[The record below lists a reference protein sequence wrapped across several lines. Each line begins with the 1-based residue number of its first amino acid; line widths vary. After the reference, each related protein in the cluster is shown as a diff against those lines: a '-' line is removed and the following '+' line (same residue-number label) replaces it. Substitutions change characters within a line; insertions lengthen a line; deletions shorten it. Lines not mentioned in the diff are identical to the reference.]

1 MAYLLDLIL
10 CSGVVIGEL
19 IAIII
24 GSMLIQL
31 VVYQLTGFSI
41 VNSLWKSLIRLEKNL
56 ENKI

>member
-19 IAIII
+19 LAIII

-31 VVYQLTGFSI
+31 VVYQLTGISI
-41 VNSLWKSLIRLEKNL
+41 YNVINKKIIKLEKYIERNF
-56 ENKI
+56 

>member
-19 IAIII
+19 LAIII

-41 VNSLWKSLIRLEKNL
+41 ANNLWKSLIRLEKHL

>member
-1 MAYLLDLIL
+1 MSYLLDLIL

-41 VNSLWKSLIRLEKNL
+41 YNNVFKGLNKLDKILEKN
-56 ENKI
+56 I